1 MIAASHLLLV
11 AADAAAPAASV
22 PPPPPPPRET
32 RSLPLMGTLIDVS
45 LPVGHGEAI
54 DAVFAV
60 FKDVD
65 QKMNEW
71 KEGSPLAELNRAA
84 GKGAVAVPADLRALL
99 ARSKELAALT
109 DGAFEPTWASLWG
122 LWDFKAKEPRPPDD
136 AALRRAVALIDW
148 RALHIDEQNGTAR
161 LAREGMKVGLGGIA
175 KGWALDRSAE
185 LLRARGIQSFLL
197 SAGGQVY
204 AGGTNGGAPWKVGV
218 RDPRGDPDDW
228 FAILEVVDASVST
241 SGDYERFFVKDGV
254 RYHHILDPKTGR
266 PSRGLRAATVVARDA
281 TLADALSTALMVMG
295 PEKGLALI
303 ERLPGVEALVI
314 DEHGRVST
322 SSGLTG
328 RVHVF
333 HPPRP

>member
-1 MIAASHLLLV
+1 
-11 AADAAAPAASV
+11 
-22 PPPPPPPRET
+22 
-32 RSLPLMGTLIDVS
+32 MGTLIDVS
-45 LPVGHGEAI
+45 VPAGQGDAI
-54 DAVFAV
+54 DDVLAVFT
-60 FKDVD
+60 DVD

-71 KEGSPLAELNRAA
+71 KDGSPLAELNRAA
-84 GKGAVAVPADLRALL
+84 GKGAVAVPSDLRALL
-99 ARSKELAALT
+99 ARSTELAALT
-109 DGAFEPTWASLWG
+109 GGAFEPTWASLWG
-122 LWDFKAKEPRPPDD
+122 LWDFKAREPRLPDE
-136 AALRRAVALIDW
+136 AALQRAVALIDW
-148 RALHIDEQNGTAR
+148 RALQIDEQNGTAR

-185 LLRARGIQSFLL
+185 RLRARGIRSFLL

-218 RDPRGDPDDW
+218 RDPRGAPDDW

-241 SGDYERFFVKDGV
+241 SGDYERFFVKGGV

-295 PEKGLALI
+295 PEKGMALI

-314 DEHGRVST
+314 DDQGRVTT
-322 SSGLTG
+322 SSGLAG
-328 RVHVF
+328 RLHVF
-333 HPPRP
+333 HPPHP

>member
-1 MIAASHLLLV
+1 
-11 AADAAAPAASV
+11 
-22 PPPPPPPRET
+22 
-32 RSLPLMGTLIDVS
+32 MGTLIDVS
-45 LPVGHGEAI
+45 VPAGQGDAI
-54 DAVFAV
+54 DDVLAVFT
-60 FKDVD
+60 DVD

-71 KEGSPLAELNRAA
+71 KDGSPLAELNRAA
-84 GKGAVAVPADLRALL
+84 GKGAVAVPSDLRALL

-109 DGAFEPTWASLWG
+109 GGAFEPTWASLWG
-122 LWDFKAKEPRPPDD
+122 LWDFKAREPRLPDE
-136 AALRRAVALIDW
+136 AALQRAVALIDW
-148 RALHIDEQNGTAR
+148 RALQIDEQNGTAR

-185 LLRARGIQSFLL
+185 RLRARGIRSFLL

-218 RDPRGDPDDW
+218 RDPRGAPDDW

-241 SGDYERFFVKDGV
+241 SGDYERFFVKGGV

-295 PEKGLALI
+295 PEKGMALI

-314 DEHGRVST
+314 DDQGRVTT
-322 SSGLTG
+322 SSGLAG
-328 RVHVF
+328 RLHVF
-333 HPPRP
+333 HPPHP

>member
-1 MIAASHLLLV
+1 MIAAVLFLLA
-11 AADAAAPAASV
+11 AADAVPPA
-22 PPPPPPPRET
+22 PPPPAPPQRET

-45 LPVGHGEAI
+45 VPVGHGEAI
-54 DAVFAV
+54 DAVLAV

-65 QKMNEW
+65 LKMNEW

-99 ARSKELAALT
+99 LRSKELAALT
-109 DGAFEPTWASLWG
+109 GGAFEPTWASLWG
-122 LWDFKAKEPRPPDD
+122 LWDFKAKDPRVPDEV
-136 AALRRAVALIDW
+136 ALQRAVALIDW
-148 RALHIDEQNGTAR
+148 RQLELDERAGTAR
-161 LAREGMKVGLGGIA
+161 LGREGMKVGLGGIA

-185 LLRARGIQSFLL
+185 LLRARDIDSFLL

-204 AGGTNGGAPWKVGV
+204 AGGSNGGAPWKVGV
-218 RDPRGDPDDW
+218 RDPRGGPDDW

-266 PSRGLRAATVVARDA
+266 PSRGMRAATVVAKDA

-303 ERLPGVEALVI
+303 ETLPGVEALVI
-314 DEHGRVST
+314 DDQGRVST
-322 SSGLTG
+322 SRGLAG